1 MEQVRLAVCA
11 LDPITVAGLK
21 NCFEPRH
28 GMTLIQDPRL
38 EEVDVVV
45 AVFDRLTTNA
55 VGVLRSVAGEV
66 GKPIVL
72 VVNEIRE
79 DELLSAVECRVLA
92 ILPRMAATD
101 GRLVDA
107 VREVAAGGA
116 VIPPNLLGQL
126 LEQAERLDREVLA
139 PHGLTASRLS
149 AREIDV
155 LRLMANGMGT
165 NEIARSLR
173 YSERTVKNIIYGL
186 TNRLNLR
193 NRTHAVAFAMRAGV
207 I

>member
-11 LDPITVAGLK
+11 LDPITVAGLR
-21 NCFEPRH
+21 NCFESQH
-28 GMTLIQDPRL
+28 GITLVGDPRRH
-38 EEVDVVV
+38 EVDVVV

-55 VGVLRSVAGEV
+55 VGVLRAVAGEV

-72 VVNEIRE
+72 VVDEIRE
-79 DELLSAVECRVLA
+79 EELLTAVECQVLA
-92 ILPRMAATD
+92 ILPRLAATD

-107 VREVAAGGA
+107 VREVAASGA
-116 VIPPNLLGQL
+116 EIPENLLGQL
-126 LEQAERLDREVLA
+126 LEQAERLERDVLA
-139 PHGLTASRLS
+139 PHGLTASSLS
-149 AREIDV
+149 TREIAV
-155 LRLMANGMGT
+155 LRLMADGMAT

-173 YSERTVKNIIYGL
+173 YSERTVKNIVYGL